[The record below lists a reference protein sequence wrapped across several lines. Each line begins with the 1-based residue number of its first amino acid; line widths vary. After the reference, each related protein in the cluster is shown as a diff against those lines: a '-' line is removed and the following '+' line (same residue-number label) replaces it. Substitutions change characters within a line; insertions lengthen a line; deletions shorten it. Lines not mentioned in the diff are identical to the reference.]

1 MIDII
6 FDIMYMILS
15 IFTIFA
21 VLKMWRNK
29 K

>member
-6 FDIMYMILS
+6 FDIVYIILS
-15 IFTIFA
+15 LFTIFA